1 MAKRIV
7 VLASGGGSNFQAL
20 IDAQQKGE
28 LDVEIA
34 GLIVDN
40 TSAPALLRATRSG
53 IDTAIVSK
61 RTLAADLLSQLDRW
75 RPDLIVLAG
84 FLSIIPD
91 VVVAAYRGRIIN
103 IHPSL
108 LPEFSGK
115 GYYGIAVHEA
125 VLAAQ
130 RAVSGATT
138 HYVDEG
144 IDTGAIIMQ
153 RAVAVLPDDTAHALQ
168 QRVLALE
175 PELLVDTLRLIC
187 AAGECL

>member
-175 PELLVDTLRLIC
+175 HELLVDTLRLIC
-187 AAGECL
+187 AAGESL